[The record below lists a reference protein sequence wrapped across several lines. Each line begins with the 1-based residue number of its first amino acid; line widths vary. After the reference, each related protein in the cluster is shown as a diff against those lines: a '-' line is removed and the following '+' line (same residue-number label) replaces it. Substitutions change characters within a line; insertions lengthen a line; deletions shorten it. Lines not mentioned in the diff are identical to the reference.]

1 MRIPVLALVLG
12 VCCAAALSGQQKP
25 PAPDA
30 EMEKAVEEFKIQT
43 RTLGLRPDS
52 PAKARTAGARL
63 AWHGRLYENFR
74 NDLLDAIPHE
84 VRQRGGDKALLRRN
98 QFGFNVS
105 GPVYI
110 PRLYNGARNTFFSL
124 SYEGVRE
131 RISRT
136 YLRTIP
142 ITAERSGDFSRTVDQ
157 SGSPLMIYDPAST
170 RPNPAY
176 DPSRPV
182 TVDNLEYLRDPFP
195 ANRIPEARLDPV
207 ARKALTYYPLPNASV
222 GPFDRNNFFVNAPET
237 NIANGMIGK
246 IDHSLNEHHRIT
258 TEMAFSNGFLG
269 SAQFFPTAANPGPAD
284 RNFASRRGSLEHTF
298 TVSSQVVNTL
308 SFGASTD
315 SSRTGTGTEAD
326 YAGEFGFAGASGP
339 GFPRFEFQPYLS
351 MGRANPF
358 TKYAGANYAW
368 TDGLSIRKGKHSLR
382 FVGEHILYQVNSY
395 YPQFPSAYARF
406 SPGLTSL
413 PGIVETGHAFAS
425 FLIGEAEY
433 AERSLVTAPSYFRRS
448 YSLLV
453 VRDQYEVRK
462 GLSVS
467 LSTTLTRRTPRV
479 EKYDRQSTIDLK
491 AINPANGRPGALV
504 FANRDG
510 RGRAF
515 QPALIN
521 ADWSGSL
528 AWNPFGGTGTVV
540 RASFGRSYGMIPVYS
555 GQWGTQGFNAYPTY
569 ISPNVQLQPAVT
581 LSQGIPP
588 YPYTLPDYRPDAA
601 NDTTAD
607 IMDPSG
613 NVPVYQSASLTFQR
627 ELPFSVVMTLGV
639 SYSGGK
645 NLFLGNSGVNL
656 NAAPLD
662 ALSFRDRLNDEQFNR
677 SLRPYPQFKGL
688 DVYSAWPAGRYQRN
702 ETWVRVE
709 KRTSK
714 GLSFSASYEFA
725 KQMDD
730 YSGPYGKQ
738 DFFNRQ
744 NEWSL
749 TAGYVPHVFRLT
761 YLYELPMGP
770 NKPVFNFPDWRRHL
784 VDGWS
789 FGGVA
794 AIQTGSPLHLRPQYN
809 NTGGVVQALRVNIVP
824 GVAASVPHRGPDLW
838 YNPAAFDQP
847 PDFTIG
853 DGPRTHPHLLTPGF
867 QNYDLTVNKRMTLG
881 TERAL
886 EFSLA
891 GFNFTNHANWNDP
904 DMVIGPVDRPN
915 VNAGKII
922 GSHGGRVIQIGLRL
936 SF

>member
-1 MRIPVLALVLG
+1 MRIPILVLVAG
-12 VCCAAALSGQQKP
+12 VCCGAVLSGQQKTSV
-25 PAPDA
+25 PDA
-30 EMEKAVEEFKIQT
+30 EMEKAVEEFQIQT

-52 PAKARTAGARL
+52 PKKSRAAGTRRV
-63 AWHGRLYENFR
+63 WHGRLYENFR
-74 NDLLDAIPHE
+74 NDFLDAIPHE
-84 VRQRGGDKALLRRN
+84 IRQRGGDKALLRRN

-110 PRLYNGARNTFFSL
+110 PRLYDGARNTFFSL

-142 ITAERSGDFSRTVDQ
+142 IVPERTGDFARTVDQ
-157 SGSPLMIYDPAST
+157 SGAQMIIYDPAST

-176 DPSRPV
+176 DPAKPV
-182 TVDNLEYLRDPFP
+182 AMDNLEYLRDTFP

-207 ARKALTYYPLPNASV
+207 AQKALEYYPSPNASV
-222 GPFDRNNFFVNAPET
+222 GPFDRNNLFVNAPET

-246 IDHSLNEHHRIT
+246 VDHSLGERHRIT
-258 TEMAFSNGFLG
+258 AGVAFSNGFLG
-269 SAQFFPTAANPGPAD
+269 SAPFYPTAADPGSPD
-284 RNFASRRGSLEHTF
+284 RQFASRRGSLDYTF

-315 SSRTGTGTEAD
+315 SSRSGTGLAPD
-326 YAGEFGFAGASGP
+326 YAAEFGFSGASGP
-339 GFPRFEFQPYLS
+339 GFPRFDFQPYLS
-351 MGRANPF
+351 MGRPNPF
-358 TKYAGANYAW
+358 SKYAGARYAW
-368 TDGLSIRKGKHSLR
+368 TDGLSIRRGKHSLR
-382 FVGEHILYQVNSY
+382 FAGEQILYQVNSY

-425 FLIGEAEY
+425 FLIGAAEY

-448 YSLLV
+448 YSRLV
-453 VRDQYEVRK
+453 LRDQYEVRT
-462 GLSVS
+462 GLSIS

-491 AINPANGRPGALV
+491 ALNPANGWPGALV

-510 RGRAF
+510 WGRAF
-515 QPALIN
+515 QKTLIN
-521 ADWSGSL
+521 ADSSGSL
-528 AWNPFGGTGTVV
+528 AWNPFGGTLTVV
-540 RASFGRSYGMIPVYS
+540 RASFGRSYGMVPMYG

-581 LSQGIPP
+581 LSRGIPP
-588 YPYTLPDYRPDAA
+588 YPYSLPDFRADAA

-607 IMDPSG
+607 IMDLSG
-613 NVPVYQSASLTFQR
+613 NVPVYQSASLSLQR
-627 ELPFSVVMTLGV
+627 ELPFSIVMTLGV

-656 NAAPLD
+656 NAIPLD
-662 ALSFRDRLNDEQFNR
+662 ALSYRDRLNDENFNR

-688 DVYSAWPAGRYQRN
+688 DVYSAWPAGRYQRD

-714 GLSFSASYEFA
+714 GLSFTASYEFA

-738 DFFNRQ
+738 DFFDRQ

-749 TAGYVPHVFRLT
+749 TAGYVPQVFHLA
-761 YLYELPMGP
+761 YVYELPIRF
-770 NKPVFNFPDWRRHL
+770 NTPVLRFPDWRRHL

-789 FGGVA
+789 LSGDA
-794 AIQTGSPLHLRPQYN
+794 AVQTGSPLYLRPQYN
-809 NTGGVVQALRVNIVP
+809 NTGGVVQALRVNVLP
-824 GVAASVPHRGPDLW
+824 GVPASVPHPGPELW
-838 YNPAAFDQP
+838 FDPAAFDQP

-853 DGPRTHPHLLTPGF
+853 NGPRTHPRLLTPGF
-867 QNYDLTVNKRMTLG
+867 QNYDLTLSKRMALG
-881 TERAL
+881 TDRAL

-891 GFNFTNHANWNDP
+891 GFNCTNHANWNDP
-904 DMVIGPVDRPN
+904 DMVIGPADRPN

-922 GSHGGRVIQIGLRL
+922 GSHGGRVIQLGVRL